1 MGFIDVNGCALLP
14 SADGGGTSVIYAI
27 DLPEH
32 PFDIASAAEGVRTAV
47 VRVPVRDW
55 NDSLTP
61 WPAAGVRPG
70 AADFGG
76 KAAETLAE
84 LTGAVI
90 PAVEAAH
97 GFSPAHRA
105 ICGYSLGGLF
115 ALYAFVSEA
124 STFSACACL
133 SGSVWYEGWVEYLR
147 RHCPDGAKRYAY
159 LSIGRKER
167 RAGPP
172 IMRSVQDDLEACADI
187 LRGSGCAV
195 DLVVGP
201 GNHMQH
207 HTERLAAGLKALDA
221 WFGAVG

>member
-1 MGFIDVNGCALLP
+1 MIEMGFIDADGCAPLRG
-14 SADGGGTSVIYAI
+14 AGGDGAPVIYVI
-27 DLPEH
+27 DMPEH

-97 GFSPAHRA
+97 GFSPAHRWA
-105 ICGYSLGGLF
+105 FRALCVCERGFDVLSVRLPFGLGLVRGLGRIP
-115 ALYAFVSEA
+115 APA
-124 STFSACACL
+124 L
-133 SGSVWYEGWVEYLR
+133 SGRREALRVSLDWEEGA
-147 RHCPDGAKRYAY
+147 P
-159 LSIGRKER
+159 R
-167 RAGPP
+167 RASHHAV
-172 IMRSVQDDLEACADI
+172 RS
-187 LRGSGCAV
+187 G
-195 DLVVGP
+195 
-201 GNHMQH
+201 
-207 HTERLAAGLKALDA
+207 
-221 WFGAVG
+221 